1 MIFAIDTE
9 DEYEA
14 TKRLNNQF
22 GEDFLIISE
31 EEVTEKNLRNA
42 FVTDYPSA

>member
-1 MIFAIDTE
+1 MTVNQMSDFKNKLSKLYDDLIFAIDTE

-22 GEDFLIISE
+22 GEDF
-31 EEVTEKNLRNA
+31 
-42 FVTDYPSA
+42 